1 MGGNVR
7 LLSPLLKQH
16 THCLAFFS
24 FIYFLNGKFF
34 LPLSMQEPSKGRFL
48 QPIDKVWHIAGITE
62 HVLPS
67 EEKVVVDHFDEW
79 TPGAYLIK
87 SWLWLGP
94 QFREEKVHHIK
105 SGCLQKCISP
115 NSPSS
120 QNRSYTNNM
129 VGHPRVI
136 FLWPNVYSRT
146 KHTVLEGNQA
156 PLPGIHHLL
165 FLWWSGSL
173 SLHLHYLRLPPFHPV
188 SLQPK
193 GS

>member
-1 MGGNVR
+1 MTEDETVGWHHRLNRHESEQTLGDREGQRSLVCCCSWGSTEEEPRQIEVGGNVR

-87 SWLWLGP
+87 S
-94 QFREEKVHHIK
+94 
-105 SGCLQKCISP
+105 
-115 NSPSS
+115 
-120 QNRSYTNNM
+120 
-129 VGHPRVI
+129 
-136 FLWPNVYSRT
+136 
-146 KHTVLEGNQA
+146 
-156 PLPGIHHLL
+156 
-165 FLWWSGSL
+165 
-173 SLHLHYLRLPPFHPV
+173 
-188 SLQPK
+188 
-193 GS
+193 